1 MLFVNKLKV
10 LTLMTCLMLV
20 GQAFAAN
27 CAADYVPP
35 ENPVWDGS
43 AKTEPCTIGGY
54 YIIDN
59 AAKLAWYA
67 AKGSDSKWNWSRGN
81 AKLTADIDLDG
92 KLWTPIAAGKGGA
105 TEYTKTFD
113 GNGHVV
119 YNLYI
124 KASELA
130 QINKEYVQNLGF
142 VGVLGG
148 GTIKNLILENVNI
161 QATTNAGSVNGL
173 TTDNQISVGAFVGWM
188 SEKGS
193 SRVDTC
199 MASGTIRTTGNGQGV
214 GGIVGNAKKGTIS
227 NCLSL
232 VEIHTSGSDS
242 YVGGIIG
249 ITKTD
254 VIVSSCVYAGPG
266 LTNTGAEGLT
276 GGIAGNVFTGKLTT
290 NDNYFEGTGINGV
303 GGTICKSKK
312 GECTKENA
320 ESAANSIANADAQNV
335 NETNADDVA
344 CALNGTNEDGS
355 CKEEPWSVGQTGLS
369 LNGYGADG
377 YKITF
382 KAKSGSFSDGT
393 VSKNIFLQKGM
404 IISAAEIGV
413 PTHADSAFAGWS
425 LDSNA
430 TDPVADLGSVSK
442 ATKVYAVWY
451 PIYTVTFSAA
461 PGTFTDDETV
471 KTVKLAKNE
480 RITVEDIELPFSYED
495 NNGVKFYFTGWALTE
510 NAPEED
516 TLSVLPNA
524 TDNITLHAVW
534 TQAVTY
540 TVTYNDNGHGKTKVD
555 FVRVEKRQKTSAP
568 DDPESDDGYVFAGWY
583 EEPSCDKLF
592 DFDNT
597 EIVKNWILYAK
608 WEKTPYVISYVM
620 NDVGDKGDNPTSY
633 HIETPT
639 IILTNPNDVEGYV
652 FDGWYN
658 DAGFTYP
665 ANKVPQ
671 GSTGNKTFYAKW
683 TKKTYRIMYLAD
695 NNSQGAVTDQFKE
708 HGLPITL
715 ASAGHFNRKGYGAQ
729 IGWATVAEGVKVYDF
744 ETVYENDAP
753 LTLYPAWGSPIVY
766 TITYVCDVCTGDNP
780 DKPNPHTYTVNDTKG
795 ENLPIYNPTYPNN
808 YEFKGWYWDKAYTKR
823 TTNIPM
829 DTVGNL
835 TLYGKTLKYYYLAY
849 ELYGSTKANNPEK
862 YTIEQTFTLKDPA
875 PRAGYTFGGWY
886 TEDTFVNQITEI
898 QLGSS
903 EDMTLHAKW
912 IPNTYTVTYDAGT
925 FGEGSIENGTKTHDV
940 DFVLSSETF
949 TRTGYTQEGWENVN
963 GDVVSSPY
971 TENADITLYP
981 HWTLDSYTITYVGA
995 EDLENLN
1002 PTSYTVLENDLALL
1016 PVAKS
1021 GFKFL
1026 GWFNASDELVESIS
1040 AGSTGDITLTAK
1052 WAGFPITV
1060 ATYGGVTI
1068 LENEDGT
1075 RTAAID
1081 ASSMET
1087 VEIAEDVSV
1096 DNVTFDR
1103 AFTVGATSTIML
1115 PFSIATSKVSG
1126 GKFYE
1131 FADMQKNEETGRWAA
1146 SVKPPEQ
1153 SELQANKPYLFIP
1166 EETSIVFNLGGEPVS
1181 LNTSVMNP
1189 STSGNWSFKGVYEK
1203 TVFTEEHPE
1212 LGKAYGFSAEDKNG
1226 IKIGQFFK
1234 AGVNAWLRPFRAY
1247 LAYNESVALAKS
1259 TRSVRVSLVNG
1270 ELPET
1275 IDVEIQD
1282 GTTRVIGGGTLNTRT
1297 GEIKMDRWYDMN
1309 GRRLNSKPTTRGTYY
1324 YNGKRIVVR

>member
-1 MLFVNKLKV
+1 MTVNILNWNMENNVKGAFFMKIRSFMNKFVLIVGLV
-10 LTLMTCLMLV
+10 LASQ
-20 GQAFAAN
+20 GFAAN
-27 CAADYVPP
+27 CAANYEPP
-35 ENPVWDGS
+35 ENPVWDGTS
-43 AKTEPCTIGGY
+43 TEEPCTIGGY

-67 AKGSDSKWNWSRGN
+67 AYGSDNKGNFTRGN
-81 AKLTADIDLDG
+81 AKLTADIDLGG
-92 KLWTPIAAGKGGA
+92 KLWTPIAAGKGGG
-105 TEYTKTFD
+105 TEYTKIFD
-113 GNGHVV
+113 GNGHVI
-119 YNLYI
+119 YDLYI

-130 QINKEYVQNLGF
+130 QINGEYAQNLGF

-161 QATTNAGSVNGL
+161 QAATNAGSVNGL
-173 TTDNQISVGAFVGWM
+173 TTDNQISVGAVVGWM

-199 MASGTIRTTGNGQGV
+199 MASGTIKTTGNGQGV

-242 YVGGIIG
+242 YVGGVIG

-254 VIVSSCVYAGPG
+254 VTVSSCVYAGPG

-312 GECTKENA
+312 GECTQQNA
-320 ESAANSIANADAQNV
+320 TSAANSIANADAQNV
-335 NETNADDVA
+335 NETNADSVA

-451 PIYTVTFSAA
+451 PIYTITFSAA
-461 PGTFTDDETV
+461 PGVFTDGDTT
-471 KTVKLAKNE
+471 KTIQLAKNE
-480 RITVEDIELPFSYED
+480 RITVENIELPFSYT
-495 NNGVKFYFTGWALTE
+495 NNDSVKFYFTGWALME

-524 TDNITLHAVW
+524 TSDTTLHAVW
-534 TQAVTY
+534 TQAVTF

-555 FVRVEKRQKTSAP
+555 FVRVEKRQKTNPPA
-568 DDPESDDGYVFAGWY
+568 DPESDDGYEFGGWY
-583 EEPSCDKLF
+583 KESSCENQFIF
-592 DFDNT
+592 DTTTIDT
-597 EIVKNWILYAK
+597 NWVLYAK
-608 WEKTPYVISYVM
+608 WEKTPFSITYEM
-620 NDVGDKGDNPTSY
+620 NGVGDKGDNPTSY
-633 HIETPT
+633 NIETST
-639 IILTNPNDVEGYV
+639 ITLANPDDVEGYV
-652 FDGWYN
+652 FEGWYD
-658 DAGFTYP
+658 DADFSHP
-665 ANKVPQ
+665 ANKVLQ

-715 ASAGHFNRKGYGAQ
+715 ASTGHFNRKGYGAQ

-753 LTLYPAWGSPIVY
+753 LTLYPAWGSPIEY

-795 ENLPIYNPTYPNN
+795 KNLSIYSPTYPNN

-835 TLYGKTLKYYYLAY
+835 TLYGKTLKYYYLTY
-849 ELYGSTKANNPEK
+849 ELYGSTKSNNPAK
-862 YTIEQTFTLKDPA
+862 YTIEQTITLKDPA

-886 TEDTFVNQITEI
+886 TENTFVNKITEI

-912 IPNTYTVTYDAGT
+912 IPESV
-925 FGEGSIENGTKTHDV
+925 
-940 DFVLSSETF
+940 ETQY
-949 TRTGYTQEGWENVN
+949 G
-963 GDVVSSPY
+963 
-971 TENADITLYP
+971 AI
-981 HWTLDSYTITYVGA
+981 TIT
-995 EDLENLN
+995 
-1002 PTSYTVLENDLALL
+1002 
-1016 PVAKS
+1016 
-1021 GFKFL
+1021 
-1026 GWFNASDELVESIS
+1026 ESNTKVDGEI
-1040 AGSTGDITLTAK
+1040 
-1052 WAGFPITV
+1052 
-1060 ATYGGVTI
+1060 VT
-1068 LENEDGT
+1068 T
-1075 RTAAID
+1075 RTAVINGNYGGGDEPNLDEAD
-1081 ASSMET
+1081 T
-1087 VEIAEDVSV
+1087 VEITSDITVNSVTLNRTFNAGKIATLYVPFEIDAENVVGTEVYKFKTVVKSDV
-1096 DNVTFDR
+1096 DNRWKFKVSTATKIMPNTPYVVIPVGTQVTFNITDPVTLNTTTDGGETTS
-1103 AFTVGATSTIML
+1103 ANNWEFVGAYQYE
-1115 PFSIATSKVSG
+1115 
-1126 GKFYE
+1126 KFAINNDNPIYL
-1131 FADMQKNEETGRWAA
+1131 FANEERNGAKLGEF
-1146 SVKPPEQ
+1146 VKINDG
-1153 SELQANKPYLFIP
+1153 AYI
-1166 EETSIVFNLGGEPVS
+1166 
-1181 LNTSVMNP
+1181 NP
-1189 STSGNWSFKGVYEK
+1189 M
-1203 TVFTEEHPE
+1203 
-1212 LGKAYGFSAEDKNG
+1212 
-1226 IKIGQFFK
+1226 
-1234 AGVNAWLRPFRAY
+1234 RAY
-1247 LAYNESVALAKS
+1247 LVYHKSEAMQKSARGNFGSGIALPDELDIEIENE
-1259 TRSVRVSLVNG
+1259 NG
-1270 ELPET
+1270 IVVQT
-1275 IDVEIQD
+1275 
-1282 GTTRVIGGGTLNTRT
+1282 GTLNTVT
-1297 GEIKMDRWYDMN
+1297 GEVRMDRWFDLK
-1309 GRRLNSKPTTRGTYY
+1309 GRKLNAKPTAKGTYY
-1324 YNGKRIVVR
+1324 KNGKRVIIK

>member
-1 MLFVNKLKV
+1 MKSWSFLNKFVLIAG
-10 LTLMTCLMLV
+10 LLLASQ
-20 GQAFAAN
+20 GFAAN

-43 AKTEPCTIGGY
+43 TKTEPCTKDGF

-67 AKGSDSKWNWSRGN
+67 AYGSDNNGNFTRGN
-81 AKLTADIDLDG
+81 AKLTADIDLGG
-92 KLWTPIAAGKGGA
+92 KLWTPIAAGKGGG
-105 TEYTKTFD
+105 TEYTKIFD
-113 GNGHVV
+113 GNGHVI
-119 YNLYI
+119 YDLYI

-130 QINKEYVQNLGF
+130 QIKGEYAQNLGF

-161 QATTNAGSVNGL
+161 QAATNAGSVNGL
-173 TTDNQISVGAFVGWM
+173 TTDNQISVGAVVGWM

-199 MASGTIRTTGNGQGV
+199 MASGTIKTTGNGQGV

-242 YVGGIIG
+242 YVGGVIG

-254 VIVSSCVYAGPG
+254 VTVSSCVYAGPG

-290 NDNYFEGTGINGV
+290 NNNYFEGTGINGV

-312 GECTKENA
+312 NECTQQNA
-320 ESAANSIANADAQNV
+320 TSAANSIANADAQNV
-335 NETNADDVA
+335 NETNADNVA
-344 CALNGTNEDGS
+344 CALNGTNGDGS

-404 IISAAEIGV
+404 IISAAEIGE

-451 PIYTVTFSAA
+451 PIYTITFSAA
-461 PGTFTDDETV
+461 PGVFTDGDTT
-471 KTVKLAKNE
+471 KTIQLAKNE
-480 RITVEDIELPFSYED
+480 RITVENIELPFSYT
-495 NNGVKFYFTGWALTE
+495 NNDSVKFYFTGWALME

-524 TDNITLHAVW
+524 TSDTTLHAVW
-534 TQAVTY
+534 TQAVTF

-555 FVRVEKRQKTSAP
+555 FVRVEKRQKTNPPA
-568 DDPESDDGYVFAGWY
+568 DPESDDGYEFGGWY
-583 EEPSCDKLF
+583 KESSCENQFIF
-592 DFDNT
+592 DTTTIDT
-597 EIVKNWILYAK
+597 NWVLYAK
-608 WEKTPYVISYVM
+608 WEKTPFSITYEM
-620 NDVGDKGDNPTSY
+620 NGVGDKGDNPTSY
-633 HIETPT
+633 NIETST
-639 IILTNPNDVEGYV
+639 ITLANPDDVEGYV
-652 FDGWYN
+652 FEGWYD
-658 DAGFTYP
+658 DADFSHP
-665 ANKVPQ
+665 ANKVLQ
-671 GSTGNKTFYAKW
+671 GSAGNKTFYAKW

-715 ASAGHFNRKGYGAQ
+715 ASTGHFNRKGYGAQ

-753 LTLYPAWGSPIVY
+753 LTLYPAWGSPIEY

-795 ENLPIYNPTYPNN
+795 KNLSIYSPTYPNN

-835 TLYGKTLKYYYLAY
+835 TLYGKTLKYYYLTY
-849 ELYGSTKANNPEK
+849 ELYGSTKSNNPAK
-862 YTIEQTFTLKDPA
+862 YTIEQTITLKDPA

-886 TEDTFVNQITEI
+886 TENTFVNKITEI

-912 IPNTYTVTYDAGT
+912 IPESVETQYGAITITESNIKVDGEIVTTRAAVIDGNSIESTNIPEDITVNTVVFNRTFTPGTRSTIVLPFDIAVANTHGGT
-925 FGEGSIENGTKTHDV
+925 FNILK
-940 DFVLSSETF
+940 
-949 TRTGYTQEGWENVN
+949 
-963 GDVVSSPY
+963 
-971 TENADITLYP
+971 
-981 HWTLDSYTITYVGA
+981 
-995 EDLENLN
+995 
-1002 PTSYTVLENDLALL
+1002 
-1016 PVAKS
+1016 
-1021 GFKFL
+1021 
-1026 GWFNASDELVESIS
+1026 SIS
-1040 AGSTGDITLTAK
+1040 ADFKTITLGEKEGELKAYEPYVVLTE
-1052 WAGFPITV
+1052 GTTLTFDGPITIKQTV
-1060 ATYGGVTI
+1060 SNDQQIVGSDWYFKAA
-1068 LENEDGT
+1068 LE
-1075 RTAAID
+1075 
-1081 ASSMET
+1081 
-1087 VEIAEDVSV
+1087 
-1096 DNVTFDR
+1096 
-1103 AFTVGATSTIML
+1103 
-1115 PFSIATSKVSG
+1115 K
-1126 GKFYE
+1126 
-1131 FADMQKNEETGRWAA
+1131 
-1146 SVKPPEQ
+1146 
-1153 SELQANKPYLFIP
+1153 
-1166 EETSIVFNLGGEPVS
+1166 IVFGERED
-1181 LNTSVMNP
+1181 LY
-1189 STSGNWSFKGVYEK
+1189 GR
-1203 TVFTEEHPE
+1203 
-1212 LGKAYGFSAEDKNG
+1212 AYGFAGVSVEGFSA
-1226 IKIGQFFK
+1226 GQFVK
-1234 AGVNAWLRPFRAY
+1234 AGKKAWVGPMKGY
-1247 LAYNESVALAKS
+1247 LVYTGELNGSASKSAVGAGLA
-1259 TRSVRVSLVNG
+1259 G
-1270 ELPET
+1270 ELPDE
-1275 IDVEIQD
+1275 INVVVQDEQGNVVER
-1282 GTTRVIGGGTLNTRT
+1282 GVMNTKT
-1297 GEIKMDRWYDMN
+1297 GEFRMDRWYDLQGRKLN
-1309 GRRLNSKPTTRGTYY
+1309 GQPKVQGTYY
-1324 YNGKRIVVR
+1324 HNGKRVIVK

>member
-1 MLFVNKLKV
+1 MPFVNKFKILV
-10 LTLMTCLMLV
+10 CTACLMLV
-20 GQAFAAN
+20 GQAFAGN

-43 AKTEPCTIGGY
+43 TKTEPCTKDGF

-67 AKGSDSKWNWSRGN
+67 AYGSDNKGNFTRGN
-81 AKLTADIDLDG
+81 AKLTADIDLGG

-161 QATTNAGSVNGL
+161 QAATNAGSVNGL
-173 TTDNQISVGAFVGWM
+173 TTDNQISVGAVVGWM

-242 YVGGIIG
+242 YVGGVIG

-254 VIVSSCVYAGPG
+254 VTVSSCVYAGPG

-335 NETNADDVA
+335 NETNADNVA
-344 CALNGTNEDGS
+344 CALNGTNGDGS

-377 YKITF
+377 YKIIFNANGGAFAGSAVTKNIYLASGMAITDNEVGKPSRNGF
-382 KAKSGSFSDGT
+382 SFEGWAATADANESLQNLGNVSKSAKFYAVWALLDTIKFNVAPGSFSDGDVEKT
-393 VSKNIFLQKGM
+393 KLVAKG
-404 IISAAEIGV
+404 EI
-413 PTHADSAFAGWS
+413 
-425 LDSNA
+425 
-430 TDPVADLGSVSK
+430 
-442 ATKVYAVWY
+442 
-451 PIYTVTFSAA
+451 
-461 PGTFTDDETV
+461 
-471 KTVKLAKNE
+471 
-480 RITVEDIELPFSYED
+480 ITVEGLGDLPAARCKTYASE
-495 NNGVKFYFTGWALTE
+495 NECKTWSYFTGWALTE
-510 NAPEED
+510 GGSESD
-516 TLSVLPNA
+516 TVSLDTVIAEQGKILY
-524 TDNITLHAVW
+524 AVW
-534 TQAVTY
+534 TDVETY
-540 TVTYNDNGHGKTKVD
+540 TVTYNANHHGRTTVD
-555 FVRVEKRQKTSAP
+555 YVRVGDGESVEEP
-568 DDPESDDGYVFAGWY
+568 DEPIADDGYEFVGWFTDEAGNSSY
-583 EEPSCDKLF
+583 SF
-592 DFDNT
+592 SA
-597 EIVKNWILYAK
+597 EIHENIILYAK
-608 WEKTPYVISYVM
+608 WSLKHFDITYVM
-620 NDVGDKGDNPTSY
+620 NNVGSKGENPDKY
-633 HIETPT
+633 T
-639 IILTNPNDVEGYV
+639 IDTAFVLKAPADVEGYV
-652 FDGWYN
+652 FEGWFY
-658 DAGFTYP
+658 DASFT
-665 ANKVPQ
+665 NKATQVIQ
-671 GSTGNKTFYAKW
+671 GTTGDKTFYAKW
-683 TKKTYRIMYLAD
+683 SKKQYRIMYLAD
-695 NNSQGAVTDQFKE
+695 NSSQGAITDQFKE

-753 LTLYPAWGSPIVY
+753 LTLYPAWGSPIEY

-795 ENLPIYNPTYPNN
+795 INLPIYNPTYPNN
-808 YEFKGWYWDKAYTKR
+808 YDFKGWYWDKAYKKR

-835 TLYGKTLKYYYLAY
+835 TLYGKTLKFYYLAY

-912 IPNTYTVTYDAGT
+912 IPNTYTVSYDAGG

-949 TRTGYTQEGWENVN
+949 TRAGYTQDGWENVN

-981 HWTLDSYTITYVGA
+981 HWVEKVYPFLVNDFGA
-995 EDLENLN
+995 IKVYEDENGKL
-1002 PTSYTVLENDLALL
+1002 TAEID
-1016 PVAKS
+1016 
-1021 GFKFL
+1021 GM
-1026 GWFNASDELVESIS
+1026 
-1040 AGSTGDITLTAK
+1040 STGEVSTISPEDNILVSSVNFNREFPVNETDADKMYSTVVLPFTIAK
-1052 WAGFPITV
+1052 NKVP
-1060 ATYGGVTI
+1060 
-1068 LENEDGT
+1068 
-1075 RTAAID
+1075 AAVFY
-1081 ASSMET
+1081 ELK
-1087 VEIAEDVSV
+1087 SV
-1096 DNVTFDR
+1096 DVANAAV
-1103 AFTVGATSTIML
+1103 
-1115 PFSIATSKVSG
+1115 
-1126 GKFYE
+1126 E
-1131 FADMQKNEETGRWAA
+1131 FWTAGET
-1146 SVKPPEQ
+1146 
-1153 SELQANKPYLFIP
+1153 LQANTPYIIRTEAATL
-1166 EETSIVFNLGGEPVS
+1166 TFNLDEGETVA
-1181 LNTSVMNP
+1181 LNTS
-1189 STSGNWSFKGVYEK
+1189 
-1203 TVFTEEHPE
+1203 E
-1212 LGKAYGFSAEDKNG
+1212 LNNSNSEDGLWEFRGTYSYRKWQEGDADIGRAYGFRGNARESYA
-1226 IKIGQFFK
+1226 IGSFARIG
-1234 AGVNAWLRPFRAY
+1234 AGAAIRPFRAY
-1247 LAYNESVALAKS
+1247 LLKKNVQQGNRLAFPLKKSSTSLDRASIDEDSV
-1259 TRSVRVSLVNG
+1259 
-1270 ELPET
+1270 P
-1275 IDVEIQD
+1275 
-1282 GTTRVIGGGTLNTRT
+1282 GTLDVVIVERETGETTAIGTLDTRT
-1297 GEIKMDRWYDMN
+1297 GEIKFIDSWFDMK
-1309 GRRLNSKPTTRGTYY
+1309 GRRLNAKPTTKGIYY
-1324 YNGKRIVVR
+1324 YNGKRVIVR